1 VFTPQLNNVARRLV
15 LKASLVA
22 IGGAVGAG
30 AAQAVES
37 IGAEDTP
44 VSKPAQ
50 EKFTPEAV
58 HYQPTPKD
66 GQKYGQ
72 KCITCMHFEAP
83 STCKIVSGAVSP
95 QGWCTAY
102 ALLHE

>member
-1 VFTPQLNNVARRLV
+1 
-15 LKASLVA
+15 LKASLAVA
-22 IGGAVGAG
+22 GGAVAAG
-30 AAQAVES
+30 AAEDAR
-37 IGAEDTP
+37 AEDST
-44 VSKPAQ
+44 VAKPAQ

-66 GQKYGQ
+66 GQKYGAR
-72 KCITCMHFEAP
+72 CVTCMHFEAP
-83 STCKIVSGAVSP
+83 STCKIVSGVVSP